1 MRFILNKQNLGK
13 DPDGKYIDGQFI
25 NIPYY
30 NKTERTA
37 FNFDGK
43 PFTFDQFVKVIEANS
58 YTADE
63 LEEFGITHMKEIL
76 SGGSEEFS
84 DGPPCLG
91 ILTKEKLSDGR
102 DRFLYNYAVYSPK
115 RNILT
120 IGKIWLRQ
128 RHVNIFKQMHKV
140 F

>member
-1 MRFILNKQNLGK
+1 M
-13 DPDGKYIDGQFI
+13 GQFI

-37 FNFDGK
+37 FNFDGVPLLLINLYK
-43 PFTFDQFVKVIEANS
+43 S
-58 YTADE
+58 LMLYYTADE

-91 ILTKEKLSDGR
+91 ILTKV
-102 DRFLYNYAVYSPK
+102 F
-115 RNILT
+115 T
-120 IGKIWLRQ
+120 IKT
-128 RHVNIFKQMHKV
+128 
-140 F
+140 